1 MSDFAVYKNLFIFL
15 GGLVVKKNKSLTTKG
30 LIGRKVL
37 AAAVTLCVISGCFLA
52 APVYAA
58 RIDDSTSYINDKI
71 IDAGNSNS
79 VYIYG
84 GKDAVVEIKQGILTL
99 KNDGDYP
106 SVAVEENSKLT
117 FKGDKVLIE
126 KGDGDAEVIWIADGC
141 KLDFANAKT
150 IITGGGWAGLA
161 TGEDASISSNELLIS
176 NTSTSEDH
184 QGLSLNSNSKFE
196 GNGAVT
202 IDIHNGEEVIGIS
215 SYSGSFKGH
224 QVVNI
229 NTSNG
234 ENLYGIYSDG
244 SNFTFNENLII
255 KNTGNASTESNI
267 GIQLI
272 NYNKGS
278 EIFLSKKD
286 IDIDLQGGKDG
297 VGFYSTD
304 TNNIQVNGNLRINV
318 DCDPNVQQVGNKGLY
333 MTERSNF
340 VGNTAN
346 ITVSGKKGVA
356 LFGQA
361 NNLIHNNEKSTIAFN
376 NAVQVNAE
384 IAIFANSNKKNEN
397 VAVVDLKKDFISLH
411 DNSQISVDGNSRV
424 DINNNGEGV
433 VRFSGIMGVFQ
444 EGAITTGD
452 ANINMNMNNGTSYW
466 I

>member
-1 MSDFAVYKNLFIFL
+1 M
-15 GGLVVKKNKSLTTKG
+15 
-30 LIGRKVL
+30 
-37 AAAVTLCVISGCFLA
+37 
-52 APVYAA
+52 
-58 RIDDSTSYINDKI
+58 
-71 IDAGNSNS
+71 
-79 VYIYG
+79 
-84 GKDAVVEIKQGILTL
+84 
-99 KNDGDYP
+99 
-106 SVAVEENSKLT
+106 
-117 FKGDKVLIE
+117 
-126 KGDGDAEVIWIADGC
+126 
-141 KLDFANAKT
+141 
-150 IITGGGWAGLA
+150 
-161 TGEDASISSNELLIS
+161 
-176 NTSTSEDH
+176 
-184 QGLSLNSNSKFE
+184 
-196 GNGAVT
+196 
-202 IDIHNGEEVIGIS
+202 
-215 SYSGSFKGH
+215 
-224 QVVNI
+224 
-229 NTSNG
+229 
-234 ENLYGIYSDG
+234 
-244 SNFTFNENLII
+244 
-255 KNTGNASTESNI
+255 
-267 GIQLI
+267 
-272 NYNKGS
+272 
-278 EIFLSKKD
+278 
-286 IDIDLQGGKDG
+286 QGGKDG

-466 I
+466 NLTGNSWMNTLNIANGAKLDMTADKDDNKFSKLYLKNLKGDGASQNLIKMDIDASKNADNSDHIYVKGLHNGIHYITLDMWQRMALTMVQRVLFW